1 MAAKEPWHMN
11 GELMLSCNCTVF
23 CPCVISLGKHP
34 PTEGYCQTW
43 GGIKI
48 DDGAFGDVSLSGINM
63 GLIIEIP
70 GMMSRGKWTAGVY
83 IDDKADIYQVK
94 ALTRI
99 MTGKAGGTTHLL
111 SILVSQFLGVFQEP
125 VTYDIDGDTRHF
137 KIPKIIDGEITPI
150 RSNTPD
156 GYTTIEN
163 SQYWI
168 GPQIIVAEAKKSR
181 FRAFG
186 RNWDFK
192 GKSAEICKINWR
204 GP

>member
-1 MAAKEPWHMN
+1 MASAEPWHIK

-23 CPCVISLGKHP
+23 CPCVVSLGKHP

-43 GGIKI
+43 GGVRI
-48 DDGAFGDVSLSGINM
+48 DDGKYGDVDLSGINL

-70 GMMSRGKWTAGVY
+70 GLMGRGKWTAGLYV
-83 IDDKADIYQVK
+83 DERADAYQTR

-99 MTGKAGGTTHLL
+99 MTGKVGGPPRVM
-111 SILVSQFLGVFQEP
+111 SILVANFLGVHHEP
-125 VTYDIDGDTRHF
+125 ISYEVEGDVRKF
-137 KIPKIIDGEITPI
+137 KIPKIIDGEIAPI
-150 RSNTPD
+150 PGQTQ
-156 GYTTIEN
+156 GQHTAIEN

-168 GPQIIVAEAKKSR
+168 SPRIVVAQAIRSK

-186 RNWDFK
+186 RNWDFH
-192 GKSAEICKINWR
+192 GRSAEICDLDWV